1 MGSKAGIRVE
11 RTLGASTRGLEVGLC
26 DHSALL
32 DTMSAMCHYL
42 PVEYLKLNDLNQKG
56 SSHWRAEWAFFAET
70 AEDNKNKNGVTP

>member
-32 DTMSAMCHYL
+32 DTMSAMCHQL
-42 PVEYLKLNDLNQKG
+42 TVMGWSLND
-56 SSHWRAEWAFFAET
+56 WRL
-70 AEDNKNKNGVTP
+70 